1 MTIVSDGLRSD
12 GSAVREGQS
21 HLRPQI
27 LHVAT
32 RYLRGGSERRIR
44 DIARSFPEADHHLV
58 LGREAEADLAWR
70 DVRPASIT
78 VVPTLVRR
86 PSPLLDLATVAR
98 LLRLIGGNR
107 YDLVITHQS
116 KAGVLAR
123 TAAKMRRVPVIH
135 SLSMANFGPGYPAWQ
150 TRIFRF
156 IEARLAGTTAAY
168 VVVGADLSRT
178 YEEIGVPAERL
189 HVVRSGVPLPGVDR
203 PGAVK
208 SRVCKRFGLPGDRP
222 LLLYLGSLEERK
234 NVLDLPRLLTQLS
247 ASTPSSRPFLLVA
260 GEGPLSDR
268 LAEALTEAGL
278 DNDAKMLGFVDEP
291 RPLVSAADVVVLL
304 SSAEG
309 VPQVLVQA
317 AAAGTPFVA
326 YAVDGVRELIE
337 LGADGVAVPLG
348 DLSTAASTL
357 MEVLDRERAPHRAR
371 IDLTSWS
378 PTAIRSEYRR
388 VIGAVLESGTGIT
401 VDRSDQ
407 DERSVRPW

>member
-44 DIARSFPEADHHLV
+44 DIARSFPEADHHLL
-58 LGREAEADLAWR
+58 LGREADADLARR
-70 DVRPASIT
+70 DVEPASIT
-78 VVPTLVRR
+78 IMPTLVRR
-86 PSPLLDLATVAR
+86 PAPLRDLLTLGR
-98 LLRLIGGNR
+98 LLRLIRVNR
-107 YDLVITHQS
+107 YDLVVTHQS

-123 TAAKMRRVPVIH
+123 AAARLRGVPAIH
-135 SLSMANFGPGYPAWQ
+135 SLSMANFGPGYPGWQ

-156 IEARLAGTTAAY
+156 IETRLAGTTAAY
-168 VVVGADLSRT
+168 VVAGADLSRT
-178 YEEIGVPAERL
+178 YAEIGVPPEHL
-189 HVVRSGVPLPGVDR
+189 HVVRSGVPLPGADR

-208 SRVCKRFGLPGDRP
+208 SRVCKRFGLPQDRP
-222 LLLYLGSLEERK
+222 LLLYLGSLEQRK

-247 ASTPSSRPFLLVA
+247 APTPSSRPFLVVA

-268 LAEALTEAGL
+268 LARALTEAGL
-278 DNDAKMLGFVDEP
+278 DDDAKLLGYVDEP
-291 RPLVSAADVVVLL
+291 RPLVSAADVVILL

-337 LGADGVAVPLG
+337 LGAEGVGVPLG
-348 DLSTAASTL
+348 DLTAAASTL
-357 MEVLDRERAPHRAR
+357 MDVLGREQPSNPAR

-401 VDRSDQ
+401 VDRSDR
-407 DERSVRPW
+407 DERSVTAW

>member
-1 MTIVSDGLRSD
+1 MTIVSNGLRSD
-12 GSAVREGQS
+12 GSAMLDAQP

-58 LGREAEADLAWR
+58 LGREADADLARR
-70 DVRPASIT
+70 DVEPASIT
-78 VVPTLVRR
+78 IVPSLVRR
-86 PSPLLDLATVAR
+86 PAPLHDLLTMGR
-98 LLRLIGGNR
+98 LLRLIRSNR
-107 YDLVITHQS
+107 YDLVVTHQS

-123 TAAKMRRVPVIH
+123 MAARVRRVPAIH

-150 TRIFRF
+150 TPIFRF
-156 IEARLAGTTAAY
+156 IEAKLAGTTAAY
-168 VVVGADLSRT
+168 VVSGLDLSRT
-178 YEEIGVPAERL
+178 YAEIGVPVERL
-189 HVVRSGVPLPGVDR
+189 HVVRSGVPLPGADR
-203 PGAVK
+203 PSAVK
-208 SRVCKRFGLPGDRP
+208 SRVCKRFGLPQDRP

-247 ASTPSSRPFLLVA
+247 ALTPSSRPFLVVA

-268 LAEALTEAGL
+268 LARALTEAGL
-278 DNDAKMLGFVDEP
+278 DSDARLLGFVDEP
-291 RPLVSAADVVVLL
+291 RPLVSAVDVVVLL

-309 VPQVLVQA
+309 VPQVLVQS

-337 LGADGVAVPLG
+337 LGAEGVAVPVG
-348 DLSTAASTL
+348 DLTAAASAL
-357 MEVLDRERAPHRAR
+357 MDVLDRERPSNRAR
-371 IDLTSWS
+371 IDLSSWS
-378 PTAIRSEYRR
+378 PIAIRSEYRR

-401 VDRSDQ
+401 VDRSDRG
-407 DERSVRPW
+407 ERSVSTW

>member
-1 MTIVSDGLRSD
+1 MTIVSDGFRSD
-12 GSAVREGQS
+12 GSAVRVGQS

-27 LHVAT
+27 LHLAT

-58 LGREAEADLAWR
+58 LGREADAYLAWR
-70 DVRPASIT
+70 DVGPASIT
-78 VVPTLVRR
+78 IVPSLVRR
-86 PSPLLDLATVAR
+86 PAPLLDLLTFGR
-98 LLRLIGGNR
+98 LFRLIGVNR
-107 YDLVITHQS
+107 YDLVVTHQS

-123 TAAKMRRVPVIH
+123 AAARVRRVPAIH

-150 TRIFRF
+150 SRIFRF
-156 IEARLAGTTAAY
+156 IESRLAGTTAAY
-168 VVVGADLSRT
+168 VVAGADLSRT
-178 YEEIGVPAERL
+178 YSEIGVPAERL
-189 HVVRSGVPLPGVDR
+189 HVVRSGVPLPGTNK

-208 SRVCKRFGLPGDRP
+208 TRICERFGLPEDRP

-234 NVLDLPRLLTQLS
+234 NVLDLPRLLAQLS
-247 ASTPSSRPFLLVA
+247 ASTPSSRPFLVVA

-268 LAEALTEAGL
+268 FAKRLTEAGL
-278 DNDAKMLGFVDEP
+278 DGDAKMLGFVDEP

-337 LGADGVAVPLG
+337 LGAEGVAVPLG
-348 DLSTAASTL
+348 DLATATSAL
-357 MEVLDRERAPHRAR
+357 MEVLDREGRPKRAR
-371 IDLTSWS
+371 MDLTSWS
-378 PTAIRSEYRR
+378 STAIRSEYRR

-401 VDRSDQ
+401 VDRSDH
-407 DERSVRPW
+407 DERSVSA